1 MVQMA
6 LDTRQPVSETFS
18 VVRQKEMFLLN
29 AHFDADIRLSLLA
42 EDDAVIAWKPRGKRR
57 CRSWMSRPA
66 MSRR

>member
-1 MVQMA
+1 
-6 LDTRQPVSETFS
+6 
-18 VVRQKEMFLLN
+18 MFLLN